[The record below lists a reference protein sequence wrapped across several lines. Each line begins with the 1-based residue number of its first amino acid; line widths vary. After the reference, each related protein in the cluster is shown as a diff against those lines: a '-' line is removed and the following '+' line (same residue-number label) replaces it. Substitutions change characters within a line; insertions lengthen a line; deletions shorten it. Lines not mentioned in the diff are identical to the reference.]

1 VSTNSYD
8 TKDRGARQGKIT
20 HLRKAWPHATIST
33 DVVFL
38 RTLSLA
44 ILVTALAA
52 PAAVQAADS
61 VPPQLQQAIDL
72 QTKGDLAG
80 AAALFEKLSRDP
92 DRSVAARALLH
103 LGECR
108 ERQAQAGARQAYQ
121 RVVREFGD
129 RPEVASEVRQRMAA
143 LGVTPVA
150 ALEIRQVWTAAP
162 DSLGNVSSDGRL
174 LAFVDLESSAV
185 AVRDLRTGQSRRL
198 TANGSSKET
207 AATPRISPDGK
218 HVVYSCSG
226 NELRV
231 VATDPASKAG
241 PRTIGKNAGVRS
253 ITLWGWS
260 PDGKSIAALLS
271 RGDDSNELVWV
282 AVADGTIR
290 PLKSLA
296 WRLPRYLDISPDGR
310 FLVYDLPV
318 SDTALEHDIFVM
330 AADGTREFP
339 LVHDPAD
346 DYAPLWTPDGQA
358 VLFVS
363 NRTGTPGLW
372 FIPVIEGQAG
382 GTPVLVKPDLGP
394 ALPLGITSGG
404 ALYYAERQGRDD
416 IYTAAVVGGTPTRLI
431 EKFIG
436 RNSAPAWSPDGRL
449 LAYCSNRESAL
460 DLVVR
465 TVATGSE
472 RVFSGTPLD
481 LRPGLRWMPDSK
493 SLLVIAKDPPAGAI
507 FSLLD
512 AATGSLRPI
521 ARSTL
526 TPVSLAVPPDGRSFL
541 VAGAGVIRAYNVAT
555 GESRDV
561 YNSPPGWILRNLTVS
576 RDGSTLAFSVNHPAL
591 ERTVIYTLP
600 ATGDEPREVARIK
613 EAVTREG
620 LTWTPDGHSLLFAR
634 SASPTQAELMRIP
647 AEGGAPESTGLSG
660 RGLSL
665 LSIHPDGSRLAYTL
679 GQYVHVDVWAL
690 ENFLLAP
697 GAAP

>member
-1 VSTNSYD
+1 MEAATVRERS
-8 TKDRGARQGKIT
+8 G
-20 HLRKAWPHATIST
+20 WPHATIST

-44 ILVTALAA
+44 ILMTALAA
-52 PAAVQAADS
+52 PAAVRAADS

-121 RVVREFGD
+121 RVIREFGD
-129 RPEVASEVRQRMAA
+129 RPEVASEARQRMAA
-143 LGVTPVA
+143 LGSAPVVPSPA
-150 ALEIRQVWTAAP
+150 VGLEIRQVWTAAP

-174 LAFVDLESSAV
+174 LTFIEVESGAV
-185 AVRDLRTGQSRRL
+185 AVRDLRAGQSRRL
-198 TANGSSKET
+198 TQTQT
-207 AATPRISPDGK
+207 AAYPRISSDGK
-218 HVVYSCSG
+218 QVVYSGAG

-231 VATDPASKAG
+231 IATDPASNAA
-241 PRTIGKNAGVRS
+241 PRTISKNADIRS
-253 ITLWGWS
+253 ITPWGWS

-271 RGDDSNELVWV
+271 RGDGSNELAWV
-282 AVADGTIR
+282 AVADGAIR

-296 WRLPRYLDISPDGR
+296 WRRSRHLDISPDGR
-310 FLVYDLPV
+310 FLVYDSPV
-318 SDTALEHDIFVM
+318 SDTAPERDIFVM
-330 AADGTREFP
+330 TADGTHEFP
-339 LVHDPAD
+339 LVRDPAD
-346 DYAPLWTPDGQA
+346 DYAPLWSPDGHA
-358 VLFVS
+358 VLFIS
-363 NRTGTPGLW
+363 NRTGTPGVW
-372 FIPVIEGQAG
+372 SVPVVEGQTG

-416 IYTAAVVGGTPTRLI
+416 IYTAALVRGTPTRLI

-449 LAYCSNRESAL
+449 LAYCSNHESAL
-460 DLVVR
+460 DIVVR
-465 TVATGSE
+465 TAATGSE
-472 RVFSGTPLD
+472 RVFSGTLLD

-493 SLLVIAKDPPAGAI
+493 SLLVIAKDPPAGAV

-526 TPVSLAVPPDGRSFL
+526 TSASLAVPPDGRSFL
-541 VAGAGVIRAYNVAT
+541 VAGSGVIRAYDVAT

-561 YNSPPGWILRNLTVS
+561 FTSPPGWILRNLTVS
-576 RDGSTLAFSVNHPAL
+576 RDGSTLAFSVSHPAL
-591 ERTVIYTLP
+591 DRTVIYTLP
-600 ATGDEPREVARIK
+600 AAGGEPREVTRMK

-620 LTWTPDGHSLLFAR
+620 LAWTPDGRYLLFAR

-665 LSIHPDGSRLAYTL
+665 LSIHPDGSRLAYSL
-679 GQYVHVDVWAL
+679 GQYFQVDVWAL
-690 ENFLLAP
+690 ENFLPAA

>member
-1 VSTNSYD
+1 M
-8 TKDRGARQGKIT
+8 
-20 HLRKAWPHATIST
+20 
-33 DVVFL
+33 VFL

-52 PAAVQAADS
+52 PAAVRAADS

-108 ERQAQAGARQAYQ
+108 ERQAQTGARQTYQ

-129 RPEVASEVRQRMAA
+129 RPEVASEARQRMAA
-143 LGVTPVA
+143 LGSATVVPSPAVG
-150 ALEIRQVWTAAP
+150 LEIRQVWTGAP
-162 DSLGNVSSDGRL
+162 DSLGNVSSDGRFL
-174 LAFVDLESSAV
+174 TFIDVDSGAV
-185 AVRDLRTGQSRRL
+185 AVRDLRTGQNRRL
-198 TANGSSKET
+198 TQKGSSKET
-207 AATPRISPDGK
+207 AATPRLSPDGK
-218 HVVYSCSG
+218 QVVYSWAG

-231 VATDPASKAG
+231 IATDPTSKAG
-241 PRTIGKNAGVRS
+241 PRTIWKSADIRS

-271 RGDDSNELVWV
+271 RGEDSNELAWV
-282 AVADGTIR
+282 AVADGAIR

-296 WRLPRYLDISPDGR
+296 APQPRNLDVSPDGK
-310 FLVYDLPV
+310 FLVYDLPA
-318 SDTALEHDIFVM
+318 SDTAPERDILVM

-339 LVHDPAD
+339 LVRDPAD
-346 DYAPLWTPDGQA
+346 DYAPLWTPDGHA

-372 FIPVIEGQAG
+372 SVPVVDGQAG
-382 GTPVLVKPDLGP
+382 APALVKPDLGP

-416 IYTAAVVGGTPTRLI
+416 IYTAALVRGAPTRLI

-449 LAYCSNRESAL
+449 LAYYSNRESPL
-460 DLVVR
+460 DIVVR
-465 TVATGSE
+465 TAATGSE
-472 RVFSGTPLD
+472 RVFSGTLLD
-481 LRPGLRWMPDSK
+481 LRQGLRWMPDSK

-526 TPVSLAVPPDGRSFL
+526 TLPSLAVPPDGRSFL
-541 VAGAGVIRAYNVAT
+541 VAGSGVIRAYDVAT
-555 GESRDV
+555 GDAREV
-561 YNSPPGWILRNLTVS
+561 YKSPPGWILRNLTIS
-576 RDGSTLAFSVNHPAL
+576 RDGSTLAFSVSHRAL
-591 ERTVIYTLP
+591 DRTVIYTLP
-600 ATGDEPREVARIK
+600 AAGGEAREIARMT

-620 LTWTPDGHSLLFAR
+620 LTWTPDGRYLLFAR
-634 SASPTQAELMRIP
+634 SASPTQAELMRVS

-665 LSIHPDGSRLAYTL
+665 LSVHPDGSRLAYTL
-679 GQYVHVDVWAL
+679 GQYFQVDVWAL
-690 ENFLLAP
+690 ENFLPAA